1 MNDDLFRKQ
10 NYILLIR
17 NLLIKAGEED
27 ALIMFEE
34 SIQSETVQKTIRV
47 WREKDA
53 LIAFAY
59 IDDYA
64 NLRFTIAP
72 EHASVVLE
80 DEIVDW
86 GVRSMQIRNLQR
98 QENRTLD
105 ASCDS
110 SNLKRIELFMR
121 SGFVKEDLRSL
132 DYSRTLITPL
142 PFYSLPAGFVIRFVK
157 GEEEVEAL
165 VDLHRAAFGTQE
177 MTVEQRLAIMRTPQ
191 YLPDLD
197 LVVESEDRRLA
208 AFCICEMET
217 RSDGM
222 IVGYPDPIGTYPE
235 YQRRGLASA
244 LISVGLQN
252 LKERGAIRAESG
264 TSSKNIGMQHL
275 FEKMGFTCSAEQ
287 VWFSK
292 MLDDM

>member
-1 MNDDLFRKQ
+1 MR
-10 NYILLIR
+10 R
-17 NLLIKAGEED
+17 
-27 ALIMFEE
+27 
-34 SIQSETVQKTIRV
+34 S
-47 WREKDA
+47 
-53 LIAFAY
+53 
-59 IDDYA
+59 
-64 NLRFTIAP
+64 
-72 EHASVVLE
+72 VLE

-110 SNLKRIELFMR
+110 SNLKRIELFMPVRFCERR
-121 SGFVKEDLRSL
+121 STFIRLF
-132 DYSRTLITPL
+132 TNPNNL
-142 PFYSLPAGFVIRFVK
+142 PFRSIRCLQVLSYGFVK

-197 LVVESEDRRLA
+197 LVVESEDQRLA